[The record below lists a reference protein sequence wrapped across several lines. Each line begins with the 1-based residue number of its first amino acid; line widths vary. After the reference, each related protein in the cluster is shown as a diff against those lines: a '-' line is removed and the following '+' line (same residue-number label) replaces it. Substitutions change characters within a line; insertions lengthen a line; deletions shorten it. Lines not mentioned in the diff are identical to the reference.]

1 MKYKVYVDGQNGTT
15 GLKIFDRLAQRE
27 DIEVLKIAE
36 EKRKDLSA
44 RLEMVQKADI
54 TFLCLPDAASKEI
67 AEAAPKSAKLIDTST
82 AHRTLESWAY
92 GMPELGKAQAEKIAA
107 STRVAVPGCHATG
120 FVMLAYPLIHCG
132 IAEKDYPFT
141 CHSVTGF
148 SGGGKSMIA
157 EYGSADRDIA
167 LSSPRQYGLMQKH
180 KHLPEMQAIPGL
192 DFAPVFN
199 PIVADFHC
207 GMVVTVPLHNR
218 LLNVQDPKE
227 IRDKI
232 AAFYEGCSL
241 ITVHPFEENYEG
253 GFIAAN
259 TLAWKD
265 TLEIFVCGH
274 GEQTVLISRFDNLGK
289 GSSGAA
295 VECMNLMLG
304 LAPETGLEV

>member
-1 MKYKVYVDGQNGTT
+1 MKYKIYVDGQNGTT
-15 GLKIFDRLAQRE
+15 GLKIFDRLAKRE

-36 EKRKDLSA
+36 EKRKDLDA
-44 RLEMVQKADI
+44 RLELVKQADI

-67 AEAAPKSAKLIDTST
+67 AAAAPASARLIDTST
-82 AHRTLESWAY
+82 AHRTLDTWAY

-107 STRVAVPGCHATG
+107 SNRVAVPGCHATG
-120 FVMLAYPLIHCG
+120 FVMLAYPLIKCG
-132 IAEKDYPFT
+132 IADTSYPFT

-157 EYGSADRDIA
+157 DYGDENRPETYN
-167 LSSPRQYGLMQKH
+167 SPRQYGLVQKH

-199 PIVADFHC
+199 PIVADYYC

-218 LLNVQDPKE
+218 LLNVQSAEE
-227 IRDKI
+227 IHAKLAD
-232 AAFYEGCSL
+232 FYKGSSL
-241 ITVHPFEENYEG
+241 ITVHPFKETYEE

-259 TLAWKD
+259 TPAGKD

-274 GEQTVLISRFDNLGK
+274 DTQTVLISRFDNLGK

>member
-1 MKYKVYVDGQNGTT
+1 MKHKIYVDGQNGTT
-15 GLKIFDRLAQRE
+15 GLKIFDRLAARE
-27 DIEVLKIAE
+27 DIEVLKIEE

-44 RLEMVQKADI
+44 RLEMVNQADI

-67 AEAAPKSAKLIDTST
+67 AAAAPASARLIDTST
-82 AHRTLESWAY
+82 AHRTLDSWAY
-92 GMPELGKAQAEKIAA
+92 GMPELGIEQAEKIKN
-107 STRVAVPGCHATG
+107 SNRVAVPGCHATG
-120 FVMLAYPLIHCG
+120 FVMLAYPLITCG
-132 IAEKDYPFT
+132 IADADYPFT

-157 EYGSADRDIA
+157 EYGAEDRDIA
-167 LSSPRQYGLMQKH
+167 LSSPRQYGLTQTH
-180 KHLPEMQAIPGL
+180 KHLPEMKAIPGL
-192 DFAPVFN
+192 TYAPVFN
-199 PIVADFHC
+199 PIVADYMC
-207 GMVVTVPLHNR
+207 GMVVTIPLHNR
-218 LLNVQDPKE
+218 LLKVQNPE
-227 IRDKI
+227 LIRDVL
-232 AAFYEGCSL
+232 AQFYKGNKL
-241 ITVHPFEENYEG
+241 ITVHPFAPTYEE

-259 TLAWKD
+259 ALAGKD

>member
-1 MKYKVYVDGQNGTT
+1 MSHKIYVDGQTGTT
-15 GLKIFDRLAQRE
+15 GLKIFERLAARE
-27 DIEVLKIAE
+27 DIEVLKIEE

-44 RLEMVQKADI
+44 RLKMIAQADI

-67 AEAAPKSAKLIDTST
+67 AAAAPPDARLIDTST
-82 AHRTLESWAY
+82 AHRTLDSWAY
-92 GMPELGKAQAEKIAA
+92 GMPELSIEQTEKIKN
-107 STRVAVPGCHATG
+107 SNRVAVPGCHATG
-120 FVMLAYPLIHCG
+120 FVMLAYPLITCG
-132 IAEKDYPFT
+132 IADADYPFT

-157 EYGSADRDIA
+157 EYGAEDRSVA
-167 LSSPRQYGLMQKH
+167 LSSPRQYGLTQNH
-180 KHLPEMQAIPGL
+180 KHLPEMKAIPGL
-192 DFAPVFN
+192 IYPPVFN
-199 PIVADFHC
+199 PIVADYHC

-218 LLNVQDPKE
+218 LLKVQNPQL
-227 IRDKI
+227 IRDVI
-232 AAFYEGCSL
+232 AQFYKGNKL
-241 ITVHPFEENYEG
+241 ITVHPFAPTYEE

-259 TLAWKD
+259 ALEGKD

>member
-1 MKYKVYVDGQNGTT
+1 MKYKVFVDGQNGTT
-15 GLKIFDRLAQRE
+15 GLKIFDRLAKRE
-27 DIEVLKIAE
+27 DIEVLKIDE

-44 RLEMVQKADI
+44 RLEMIEKADI
-54 TFLCLPDAASKEI
+54 TFLCLPDAAAKEI
-67 AEAAPKSAKLIDTST
+67 AEAAPASAKLIDTST
-82 AHRTLESWAY
+82 AHRTLDSWAY
-92 GMPELGKAQAEKIAA
+92 GMPELGGAQAEKIAN
-107 STRVAVPGCHATG
+107 SNRVAVPGCHATG
-120 FVMLAYPLIHCG
+120 FVMLAYPLIKCG
-132 IAEKDYPFT
+132 IANKDYPFT

-157 EYGSADRDIA
+157 EYGEENRPIT
-167 LSSPRQYGLMQKH
+167 LSSPRQYALAQKH
-180 KHLPEMQAIPGL
+180 KHLPEMKAIPGL

-199 PIVADFHC
+199 PIVADYYC

-218 LLNVQDPKE
+218 LLNVKSAEE
-227 IRDKI
+227 IHAKL
-232 AAFYEGCSL
+232 AEFYKDSSM
-241 ITVHPFEENYEG
+241 ITVHPFAENYEE

-259 TLAWKD
+259 TLDGKD

-295 VECMNLMLG
+295 VECMNIMLG